1 MELQK
6 KKRNSFRAEHGKKK
20 IKNAFTKLPPIKSVL
35 ITLESFTI
43 ENPSGTNENN
53 KIVYSKIDSM
63 ISKESVVALKNN
75 RMLSD
80 DIINVLQNM
89 LNREYPDV
97 KGLQDPVLG
106 HYNLM

>member
-1 MELQK
+1 M
-6 KKRNSFRAEHGKKK
+6 
-20 IKNAFTKLPPIKSVL
+20 PPIKSVL

-63 ISKESVVALKNN
+63 ISKESVVALKSN

-80 DIINVLQNM
+80 DIINALQNM